1 MFFLGEVFLCCNSM
15 EIVGIIRP
23 EGLFSK
29 SHEVLLV
36 FCSKLHGSFSLID
49 TSPLEMYC
57 NDALVDHLEK
67 NLVLC
72 HIQKTCNL
80 IAYQFGFHYLVITD
94 VSKLILMFLNISRKD
109 LSLPGLLLSL
119 AKFPSSTERI
129 ISWDARSQKMRNK
142 QNCPGIT
149 SEVN

>member
-1 MFFLGEVFLCCNSM
+1 M

-49 TSPLEMYC
+49 MSPLEMYC
-57 NDALVDHLEK
+57 NDALIDHLEK

-80 IAYQFGFHYLVITD
+80 IAYIFGFHYLAITG
-94 VSKLILMFLNISRKD
+94 VSKLILMFFNISRKD

>member
-1 MFFLGEVFLCCNSM
+1 MCCNSM
-15 EIVGIIRP
+15 EIVGIVRP

-57 NDALVDHLEK
+57 NDALIDHLEK

-80 IAYQFGFHYLVITD
+80 IAYQFGFHYFAITG
-94 VSKLILMFLNISRKD
+94 VSKLILMFFNISRKD

-129 ISWDARSQKMRNK
+129 MSWDARSQKMRNK